1 MLLLAA
7 SFSCSASSERKSH
20 GASAGQGPAERALI
34 EGSTAVFRLSL
45 DVSENPVGTEPARK
59 LTRR

>member
-1 MLLLAA
+1 MLGGTGD
-7 SFSCSASSERKSH
+7 CERKSH

-34 EGSTAVFRLSL
+34 EGPTAVFRLSL